1 MEEDEPMQLTIRRT
15 HLALL
20 GVAAT
25 VAVVGASFAAVLA
38 GASQAQTGAPVN
50 VTPPTITGSA
60 TTGTRLQTNRGTWT
74 GQQPI
79 EYAYLWLRCNAQG
92 ASCVEIPAANRD
104 DYLVAQDD
112 VGRTLRVRVTAR
124 NTAGSRVVTSGQ
136 TAVVQRGSETVQV
149 AAIPRAE
156 RLVVSQIRFLPS
168 VVTSRSQPVQ
178 AQVRIRDTR
187 GLLVQGARVFMRAT
201 PRVTRGDT
209 QTTGADGWVTLTLV
223 PNVNFR
229 VRTGYNVQFFI
240 QAYRE
245 GDPALAGIQGSRLVQ
260 VRTRSA

>member
-1 MEEDEPMQLTIRRT
+1 VTRPTIQRARV
-15 HLALL
+15 AAL
-20 GVAAT
+20 GVAVIAAAA
-25 VAVVGASFAAVLA
+25 VAAFAAALA
-38 GASQAQTGAPVN
+38 GDSHAQAGTPVN
-50 VTPPTITGSA
+50 TVPPSIEGA
-60 TTGTRLQTNRGTWT
+60 AATGTRLEARRGTWT
-74 GQQPI
+74 GAQPI

-92 ASCVEIPAANRD
+92 APGSCVEIPAANRD

-124 NTAGSRVVTSGQ
+124 NTAGSRVETSGQ

-223 PNVNFR
+223 PNSAFR

-245 GDPALAGIQGSRLVQ
+245 GDPALAGIQGTRLVQ
-260 VRTRSA
+260 VRTRAA